1 MEDCRWD
8 TNRQKWLEEVYEKLK
23 IKMKEECKRAKD
35 KIPYSAKDG
44 VFDDRSNIEQLNCW
58 TNGFWAGMLWQ
69 MYHATNEDCYKE
81 AARIVEEK
89 FDYLL
94 DEYIRM
100 HHDVGFMWLHT
111 AVADYR
117 LTGDEKARVR
127 GLHAASLLVGRFNPA
142 GKYIP
147 AWNGEDKIG
156 WIIID
161 SMMNIPLL
169 YWASR
174 ELKDPRFDF
183 IARAQADKELEMAIR
198 PDGSS
203 NHICCLDPLTGEML
217 DNPGGQGYESG
228 SSWSRGQAWALYGFA
243 LSYHHTKDQKY
254 LDAAK
259 RVAHYFIA
267 SVVRSDFLPLCDFR
281 QPAEPVYYDSTAG
294 ACAACGLL
302 EIAEQVPEL
311 EKDFYID
318 AAFRILQAME
328 EKWCDW
334 DPNRDSI
341 LQMGTAA
348 YHDRPSEL
356 HVPIIYGDYFFIE
369 AILRL
374 MGKDFLIW

>member
-1 MEDCRWD
+1 MGDYAWGEERQRWLD
-8 TNRQKWLEEVYEKLK
+8 EIYEKLK
-23 IKMKEECKRAKD
+23 VKMLRECGRAKT
-35 KIPYSAKDG
+35 KIPYSAQNG
-44 VFDDRSNIEQLNCW
+44 VFDDRSNKQEINFW
-58 TNGFWAGMLWQ
+58 TNGFWGGILWQ
-69 MYHATNEDCYKE
+69 MYHATKEECYKE

-94 DEYIRM
+94 DEYIRL

-117 LTGDEKARVR
+117 LTGDPKARVR
-127 GLHAASLLVGRFNPA
+127 GLHAASLLAGRYNPA
-142 GKYIP
+142 GKFIP
-147 AWNGEDKIG
+147 AWNGEDRIG

-174 ELKDPRFDF
+174 EVKDPRFEM
-183 IARAQADKELEMAIR
+183 IARAQADKELEMAVR
-198 PDGSS
+198 PDGSC
-203 NHICCLDPLTGEML
+203 NHICALDPLTGEL
-217 DNPGGQGYESG
+217 LETPGGQGYESG

-243 LSYHHTKDQKY
+243 LSYRHTKDQKY

-259 RVAHYFIA
+259 RVANYFIA
-267 SVVRSDFLPLCDFR
+267 SVVRTNFLPLCDFR

-302 EIAEQVPEL
+302 EIAEHVPEL
-311 EKDFYID
+311 EKEFYVD

-328 EKWCDW
+328 DVWCDW
-334 DPNRDSI
+334 DTERDSI

-348 YHDRPSEL
+348 YHNRPAEL

-369 AILRL
+369 AVLRL
-374 MGKDFLIW
+374 LGKDFLIW

>member
-1 MEDCRWD
+1 MGDYAWGEE
-8 TNRQKWLEEVYEKLK
+8 RQKWLDEVYEKLK
-23 IKMKEECKRAKD
+23 VKMLKECGRAKN

-44 VFDDRSNIEQLNCW
+44 VFDDRSNKQELNFW
-58 TNGFWAGMLWQ
+58 TNGFWGGILWQ
-69 MYHATNEDCYKE
+69 MYHATKEECYKE

-94 DEYIRM
+94 DEYIRL

-117 LTGDEKARVR
+117 LTGNEKSRVR
-127 GLHAASLLVGRFNPA
+127 GLHAASLLAGRYNPA
-142 GKYIP
+142 GKFIP
-147 AWNGEDKIG
+147 AWNGEDRIG

-174 ELKDPRFDF
+174 ELNDPRFEM
-183 IARAQADKELEMAIR
+183 IARAQADKELEMAVR
-198 PDGSS
+198 PDGSC
-203 NHICCLDPLTGEML
+203 NHICALDPLTGELL
-217 DNPGGQGYESG
+217 DTPGGQGYESG

-243 LSYHHTKDQKY
+243 LSYRHTKDQKY

-259 RVAHYFIA
+259 RVANYFIA
-267 SVVRSDFLPLCDFR
+267 SVVRTGFLPLCDFR
-281 QPAEPVYYDSTAG
+281 QPTEPVYYDSTAG

-302 EIAEQVPEL
+302 EIAEHVPEL
-311 EKDFYID
+311 EKDFYVD

-328 EKWCDW
+328 AVWCDW
-334 DPNRDSI
+334 DPERDSI

-348 YHDRPSEL
+348 YHNRPAEL
-356 HVPIIYGDYFFIE
+356 HVPIIYGDYFFLE
-369 AILRL
+369 AVLRL
-374 MGKDFLIW
+374 LGKDFLIW